1 MVSYIFLFFQMSIAH
16 SCARVT
22 GGAGANVL
30 ICVCLP
36 FALGT
41 QCVCVC
47 FFYNLVGLVKTVID
61 CNTFHS
67 HPSTVCLTAGRP
79 IALVLCACI
88 SQSIDIFGK
97 YLSCIFYIYLWYIF
111 NIHVFLP
118 SLVLVVL
125 LASFHQ
131 YCFRSRERMVL

>member
-1 MVSYIFLFFQMSIAH
+1 MKCPKDNFSKVTYIFLFFRMSIAH

-67 HPSTVCLTAGRP
+67 HPPTVCLTAGRP

-88 SQSIDIFGK
+88 SQSINIFGK
-97 YLSCIFYIYLWYIF
+97 YLSCGGILAF
-111 NIHVFLP
+111 
-118 SLVLVVL
+118 LVVIL
-125 LASFHQ
+125 VCSHPSTLHFVTLGDIEGSA
-131 YCFRSRERMVL
+131 

>member
-1 MVSYIFLFFQMSIAH
+1 MKCPKDNFYKVTYIFLFFQMSIAH

-41 QCVCVC
+41 QFVCVC

-79 IALVLCACI
+79 IALVLCTCI
-88 SQSIDIFGK
+88 S
-97 YLSCIFYIYLWYIF
+97 CIWQILPCTFDTYLWYIF

-118 SLVLVVL
+118 SLVLVVT
-125 LASFHQ
+125 S
-131 YCFRSRERMVL
+131 E